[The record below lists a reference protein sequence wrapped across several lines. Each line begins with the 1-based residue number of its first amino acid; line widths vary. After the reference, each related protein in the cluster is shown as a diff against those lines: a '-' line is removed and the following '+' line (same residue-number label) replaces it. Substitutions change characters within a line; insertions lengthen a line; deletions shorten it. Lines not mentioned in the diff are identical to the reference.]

1 MIKLSHVIFFLI
13 SNLIFNEIK
22 LYFNENGISL
32 LNKNESKQYN
42 QFLGIIKKIHKK
54 ANES

>member
-1 MIKLSHVIFFLI
+1 MNNNNIEPFD
-13 SNLIFNEIK
+13 IFNEIK

-32 LNKNESKQYN
+32 LNKNELKQYN